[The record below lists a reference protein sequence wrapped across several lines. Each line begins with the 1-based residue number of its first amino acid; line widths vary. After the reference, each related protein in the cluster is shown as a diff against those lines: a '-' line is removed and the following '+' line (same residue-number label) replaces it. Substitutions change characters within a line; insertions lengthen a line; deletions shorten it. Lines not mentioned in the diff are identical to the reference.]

1 MFTSS
6 QFLIP
11 AAGVLSIQLAV
22 IILLY
27 NISRIRWAASAG
39 VASSKLGVLTSQV
52 VTILL
57 PLAVIVAVIGDLAAL
72 KAYSDTDQKR
82 IEREAREVEYEP
94 VIRAAV
100 SAKPNLWCF
109 PNGYVNNEDGHPIS
123 KRPCAQVGQF
133 RVLDQFA
140 SMVSTVEIYKVFE
153 DGTVRPAAYHRDYET
168 GFIADEKVT
177 SLAELKTAFGVK

>member
-1 MFTSS
+1 M
-6 QFLIP
+6 QLDLI
-11 AAGVLSIQLAV
+11 S
-22 IILLY
+22 
-27 NISRIRWAASAG
+27 SRIELRT
-39 VASSKLGVLTSQV
+39 L
-52 VTILL
+52 
-57 PLAVIVAVIGDLAAL
+57 
-72 KAYSDTDQKR
+72 YSRSFLQRPFQQKPDQKR

-177 SLAELKTAFGVK
+177 SLVELKTAFGVK